1 MTNASF
7 ARPSDESRLTIL
19 LLTPRGTRMVNG
31 PGPPRA
37 DSSQPVLVGNNY
49 FCHQQ
54 YLAKVP
60 NGYDCH
66 ANTGVAFPA

>member
-1 MTNASF
+1 V
-7 ARPSDESRLTIL
+7 SRGGEQHGLNVL
-19 LLTPRGTRMVNG
+19 
-31 PGPPRA
+31 A
-37 DSSQPVLVGNNY
+37 DSDY

-66 ANTGVAFPA
+66 ANAGVPYPDA